1 MRVCLFFSLF
11 VLLAAAATAQPAA
24 FRGVVLEAR
33 TDAPVVG
40 ASVVLRVPGET
51 APAAGTAADADGRF
65 LVSDVAPGP
74 YRLVVSAVGFAPYEE
89 TLTLGEGARLERRIV
104 LAPAASDLDE
114 VVVEAGRP
122 GGVRDATA
130 GAQRAEAEN
139 VALIPVPG
147 GGGDL
152 AAYLQTVPGF
162 TAVGERGGQL
172 FVRGGE
178 PTQNLALLDGVPIYA
193 PLHVIGLYS
202 AYPAEVIGDAQLF
215 TAGYGAAYG
224 GRVSAVLDVTTR
236 TPSMDGVA
244 GSVSLAPFLSGV
256 QAEGPIVP
264 GRVSALVSVRESL
277 VERVTPN
284 LFGEKMPYRFGDR
297 IGKVHARFGA
307 ATLAVTGLHT
317 TDDGQV
323 AANLRTLDG
332 SRPPLTA
339 ETRADSTRVQW
350 ENAAFS
356 ARLRYAPGGWPFA
369 VEATGGYS
377 ATTNTFEPATS
388 QASNTKRGFVGG
400 PVGALRVL
408 GGEGAVRWEGGIFG
422 RQATYRYQLPGLLAG
437 LPGADDDLT
446 GSGGA
451 VSDTVQAVE
460 GGGYAQVEFRP
471 VPQLSVE
478 GGLRAHYYG
487 EAEQLSWE
495 PRGRLA
501 WRPSLRYVDEVAVVG
516 GLYRQGEVGVRDGR
530 NLGDVFVA
538 YVPVRADQT
547 LPSAYHG
554 AVSIRGGLGERL
566 ALLAEGFVKRFPNLL
581 VPTLSAIPTPAT
593 DLTDAEGEAYGF
605 DLRMEHAGPFAY
617 DSELQLQAGYGWST
631 VRYETERD
639 GRYAPPHDQRH
650 RFTGVAR
657 VERAGYALSATLQ
670 YGSGFA
676 YTPSRG
682 IERFVPIP
690 DPNTDVAGVDG
701 EARVVYGA
709 RGADRLPA
717 YRRLDVWA
725 ERTVET
731 DRMTFQIRAGAVNA
745 LGRDNLFYYD
755 LLTLRR
761 VDQLPLIPVVAFTAT
776 WL

>member
-1 MRVCLFFSLF
+1 MRLLYAFSLAL
-11 VLLAAAATAQPAA
+11 LLAAAASAQPAA
-24 FRGVVLEAR
+24 LRGRVLEAGTAR
-33 TDAPVVG
+33 PVVG
-40 ASVVLRVPGET
+40 ASVVLRVPGE
-51 APAAGTAADADGRF
+51 AVPAAGTAADAEGRF
-65 LVSDVAPGP
+65 VVSGIAPGR
-74 YRLVVSAVGFAPYEE
+74 YRLVVSAVGFAPHEE
-89 TLTLGEGARLERRIV
+89 TLDLEPGTRIERRIE
-104 LAPAASDLDE
+104 LRPARSDLDE

-178 PTQNLALLDGVPIYA
+178 PTQNLALLDGVPLYA

-236 TPSMDGVA
+236 TPALDQTQ
-244 GSVSLAPFLSGV
+244 GSVSLAPFLSGI
-256 QAEGPIVP
+256 QAEGPLVP
-264 GRVSALVSVRESL
+264 GRLSALVSVRESVL
-277 VERVTPN
+277 ERLTPK

-297 IGKVHARFGA
+297 IGKVHARFGP

-317 TDDGQV
+317 TDEGQV

-332 SRPPLTA
+332 SRPPITA
-339 ETRADSTRVQW
+339 SRADSTRVYW
-350 ENAAFS
+350 ENAAIS
-356 ARLRYAPGGWPFA
+356 ARFRLAPGNWPFA

-377 ATTNTFEPATS
+377 ATTNLFEPATS
-388 QASNTKRGFVGG
+388 VAEGTKRGFVGG
-400 PVGALRVL
+400 PTGALRVL
-408 GGEGAVRWEGGIFG
+408 GGADAVRWEGGLFG
-422 RQATYRYQLPGLLAG
+422 RQATYRYRLPGLLTG
-437 LPGADDDLT
+437 LPGAD
-446 GSGGA
+446 SSA
-451 VSDTVQAVE
+451 VQNEVEADTARAVD
-460 GGGYAQVEFRP
+460 GGGYAQVEVRP
-471 VPQLSVE
+471 VPRLSLE
-478 GGLRAHYYG
+478 GGLRLHYYG

-495 PRGRLA
+495 PRGRIA
-501 WRPSLRYVDEVAVVG
+501 WRPASPYVDEVAFVG
-516 GLYRQGEVGVRDGR
+516 GLYRQGEVGLRDGR

-538 YVPVRADQT
+538 YVPVRADQR
-547 LPSAYHG
+547 LPSAVHG
-554 AVSIRGGLGERL
+554 AVSVRGGFGERL
-566 ALLAEGFVKRFPNLL
+566 AVLAEGFVKRFPDLL
-581 VPTLSAIPTPAT
+581 VPALSSIPQPAT
-593 DLTDAEGEAYGF
+593 ALEAATGDAYGL
-605 DLRMEHAGPFAY
+605 DLRLEHTGPFWY
-617 DSELQLQAGYGWST
+617 RSEVQVQAGYGWSE
-631 VRYETERD
+631 VHYETERD

-650 RFTGVAR
+650 RLTGFAR
-657 VERAGYALSATLQ
+657 IARGGYALSATFQ

-676 YTPSRG
+676 YTPSLG
-682 IERFVPIP
+682 IDRFVPIP
-690 DPNTDVAGVDG
+690 GPGTDVGNVAGQT
-701 EARVVYGA
+701 RVLYGA

-717 YRRLDVWA
+717 YRRLDLWA

-731 DRMTFQIRAGAVNA
+731 GRTRFQVRAGAVNA

-761 VDQLPLIPVVAFTAT
+761 VDQLPIIPVVALTAT

>member
-1 MRVCLFFSLF
+1 MRLFYALPLL

-24 FRGVVLEAR
+24 LRGRVVESGTA
-33 TDAPVVG
+33 DPVVG
-40 ASVVLRVPGET
+40 ASVVLRIDGET
-51 APAAGTAADADGRF
+51 AAGAAADADGRF
-65 LVSDVAPGP
+65 VLSGIEPGR
-74 YRLVVSAVGFAPYEE
+74 YRLVVTAIGFAPFEE
-89 TLTLGEGARLERRIV
+89 ALELAPGDRVERR
-104 LAPAASDLDE
+104 LALRPAASDLSE

-122 GGVRDATA
+122 GGVRDASA
-130 GAQRAEAEN
+130 GAQLAEAEN
-139 VALIPVPG
+139 VAAIPVPG

-152 AAYLQTVPGF
+152 AAYLQTIPGF

-202 AYPAEVIGDAQLF
+202 AYPAEVIGDARLY
-215 TAGYGAAYG
+215 TAGFGAAYG

-244 GSVSLAPFLSGV
+244 GSVSLAPFLSGI

-264 GRVSALVSVRESL
+264 GRASALVSVRESL

-284 LFGEKMPYRFGDR
+284 LFGEKRPYRFGDR
-297 IGKVHARFGA
+297 IAKVHARFGA

-317 TDDGQV
+317 TDDGLV

-332 SRPPLTA
+332 SRPPVTGR
-339 ETRADSTRVQW
+339 RADSTRVRW
-350 ENAAFS
+350 ENGAVAAK
-356 ARLRYAPGGWPFA
+356 LRYAPGRWPFA
-369 VEATGGYS
+369 LEATGGYS
-377 ATTNTFEPATS
+377 ATTNTFDPALSVTDG
-388 QASNTKRGFVGG
+388 TKRGFVGG
-400 PVGALRVL
+400 PVGSLRAL
-408 GGEGAVRWEGGIFG
+408 GGGDAVRWEGGLFG
-422 RQATYRYQLPGLLAG
+422 RQATYRYRLPGLFAG
-437 LPGADDDLT
+437 LPGADSLDAASTQVAADT
-446 GSGGA
+446 VRTFEGGA
-451 VSDTVQAVE
+451 
-460 GGGYAQVEFRP
+460 YAQVEVRP
-471 VPQLSVE
+471 VPRVSLE
-478 GGLRAHYYG
+478 GGLRVHYYG

-501 WRPSLRYVDEVAVVG
+501 WRPEMPYVDEVALVG
-516 GLYRQGEVGVRDGR
+516 GLYRQGEVGLRDGR

-538 YVPVRADQT
+538 YVPVRADQK

-566 ALLAEGFVKRFPNLL
+566 AVLAEGFVKRFPDLL
-581 VPTLSAIPTPAT
+581 VPSLSPVPQPAT
-593 DLTDAEGEAYGF
+593 ALEEAKGGAVGL
-605 DLRMEHAGPFAY
+605 DLRVEHARPFVY
-617 DSELQLQAGYGWST
+617 ETDLQIQAGYGWSE

-650 RFTGVAR
+650 RLTGSARVAR
-657 VERAGYALSATLQ
+657 DGYALSATFQ

-676 YTPSRG
+676 YTPARG
-682 IERFVPIP
+682 VDRYVPLP
-690 DPNTDVAGVDG
+690 SPATDVAGVAG
-701 EARVVYGA
+701 TARIIYGA

-731 DRMTFQIRAGAVNA
+731 ERLKLQIRAGAVNA

-761 VDQLPLIPVVAFTAT
+761 VDQLPLIPVVAFSAT